1 MKNEISREQ
10 SNEPLLR
17 IFNFTYNHTFTHSH
31 ILMKR
36 LLVFSFYFIV
46 SIVATSGIAQQRYD
60 LNNFTGIKSEGSIP
74 ADLRKPLGEL
84 YGEDKQRVRDYND
97 GKLANRDR
105 VLEASYHINRLMSN
119 GRILYGDPITRMVER
134 IADTLL
140 KDYSELR
147 RELRFYTVKSS
158 SVNAFATGQ
167 GMIFVTT
174 GLVAQV
180 ENESQLAYVIS
191 HEIVHYYRKH
201 NMEVLTRR
209 IKTSDDEAEQMA
221 DFLKYHYRSRE
232 MENEADSLGL
242 RLFYIGSAYDKRVT
256 DGIFDVLQY
265 ATLPFD
271 EVPFDTTYFNSSYYR
286 LPSHYFLKEVA
297 AISSRDDYPDSLSTH
312 PNIKK
317 RRARTGDILSHYQG
331 GSQYVVTTAEEFARL
346 RGLARFECIRQN
358 LIYANYTRAFYD
370 CYVLERQYPNNA
382 FLARSKAQALYGIA
396 MYKTYYNTNTI
407 VGNYKSREGEIQ
419 QLYYLF
425 RQLTAEEA
433 TLLAVREV
441 WKTLQTHP
449 SDPQLE
455 AMGRDLMVALRDK
468 HSLSRTSF
476 SATYETA
483 ATVQTEEGQGTST
496 ANQKY
501 ARIRQKQQQNHIA
514 DQSRYAFTDFMMQG
528 GNFRRWM
535 DDCLDAPAVR
545 DTADWR
551 AKATL
556 LYAPQYIV
564 VENTKESDVKYR
576 KSDRMEQALV
586 GKVRE
591 AATAAGMPVVDFSD
605 PAMRNHTDAEF
616 YNDFVAI
623 NEWANEFWQSK
634 GNVPLSLSTQPL
646 MNDLN
651 QRYDADKL
659 SLNMVVNSEYD
670 RFGSFY
676 AMALGALFPPSFPI
690 FAYEYFANRE
700 ITITRNLL
708 IDTRKARI
716 MKDQAKQHNYTDS
729 KDLVTNDIYSTYH
742 AAFASSTPGFLGR
755 RLAVTAQMGMDF
767 PVMNRL
773 FERYPEQNV
782 DLRPGV
788 QLEFVTAPRQSLAVG
803 VDYNKTTFYVTN
815 GYVVGSTYRTES
827 GHVYDTRVLSAA
839 LSYRWYVSDMFAPLG
854 PYLGLGAYVSKIDLL
869 PKAEQVLR
877 NRLGDTTYT
886 RYGIQVEAGRNYILA
901 NKVLLNIGLR
911 YSFTIANPFHY
922 EDWDNIIPTEQ
933 DRIRHAEINALRQ
946 MNANLWMAQLMI
958 VNIGLGF
965 LPF

>member
-1 MKNEISREQ
+1 MSSYI
-10 SNEPLLR
+10 
-17 IFNFTYNHTFTHSH
+17 
-31 ILMKR
+31 KR
-36 LLVFSFYFIV
+36 LSLLLLMLAAALLGF
-46 SIVATSGIAQQRYD
+46 AQQRYD
-60 LNNFTGIKSEGSIP
+60 LNGFMGIKSEGPIP
-74 ADLRKPLGEL
+74 ADLRKGLGEL

-134 IADTLL
+134 IADTLMR
-140 KDYSELR
+140 DYPELR
-147 RELRFYTVKSS
+147 RELRFYTVKSPA
-158 SVNAFATGQ
+158 VNAFATGQ

-191 HEIVHYYRKH
+191 HEVVHYYRKH

-209 IKTSDDEAEQMA
+209 IKTNDDEAEQLA
-221 DFLKYHYRSRE
+221 SFLKYHNRSRE

-256 DGIFDVLQY
+256 DGVFDVLQY

-271 EVPFDTTYFNSSYYR
+271 EVPFDTTYFNTPYYH
-286 LPSHYFLKEVA
+286 LPSHYFLEEVA
-297 AISSRDDYPDSLSTH
+297 AIQSRDDYPDSLSTH

-331 GSQYVVTTAEEFARL
+331 GSQYVVTTAEEFAQL

-370 CYVLERQYPNNA
+370 CYVLERQYPGNA

-407 VGNYKSREGEIQ
+407 VGNYKSKEGEIQ

-441 WKTLQTHP
+441 WKTLQAHP
-449 SDPQLE
+449 GDPQLE
-455 AMGRDLMVALRDK
+455 AMGRDLMMALRDK
-468 HSLSRTSF
+468 HSLSRASF
-476 SATYETA
+476 AERYDTLSTVAT
-483 ATVQTEEGQGTST
+483 EGTQESDVT
-496 ANQKY
+496 NQKY
-501 ARIRQKQQQNHIA
+501 ARIRQKQRQNHIA
-514 DQSRYAFTDFMMQG
+514 DQSRYAFTDFMMQSG
-528 GNFRRWM
+528 DFRRWM
-535 DDCLDAPAVR
+535 DSCLDAPAESGI
-545 DTADWR
+545 ADHR

-564 VENTKESDVKYR
+564 VENSKESDVKYR
-576 KSDRMEQALV
+576 KSDRMEQALAD
-586 GKVRE
+586 KVRE
-591 AATAAGMPVVDFSD
+591 AAKAAGMPVVDFSD
-605 PAMRNHTDAEF
+605 PAMRKHTDAEF

-659 SLNMVVNSEYD
+659 SLNMVVNSEYN
-670 RFGSFY
+670 RLGSFY
-676 AMALGALFPPSFPI
+676 AMVVGALLTPSFPI
-690 FAYEYFANRE
+690 FAYEYLANRE
-700 ITITRNLL
+700 NTVTRNLL

-716 MKDQAKQHNYTDS
+716 VKDQTKQHDYTDS

-742 AAFASSTPGFLGR
+742 TAFGSATPGFLGR

-767 PVMNRL
+767 PVMNKI

-788 QLEFVTAPRQSLAVG
+788 LLELVTAPRQSLAVA

-815 GYVVGSTYRTES
+815 GYVVGSSYRPVS

-839 LSYRWYVSDMFAPLG
+839 LSYRWYVSDMYAPLG
-854 PYLGLGAYVSKIDLL
+854 PYLGAGAYASKIDLL

-877 NRLGDTTYT
+877 NWLGDTTYM
-886 RYGIQVEAGRNYILA
+886 RYGIQLEAGRNYMLA

-911 YSFTIANPFHY
+911 YSFTIANPFRY
-922 EDWDNIIPTEQ
+922 EDWETIMPTEQ
-933 DRIRHAEINALRQ
+933 DRIHHAETNALRQ
-946 MNANLWMAQLMI
+946 MNANLWMAQL
-958 VNIGLGF
+958 VVLNVGVGL

>member
-1 MKNEISREQ
+1 
-10 SNEPLLR
+10 
-17 IFNFTYNHTFTHSH
+17 
-31 ILMKR
+31 MKR
-36 LLVFSFYFIV
+36 LLFFGFYFVV

-60 LNNFTGIKSEGSIP
+60 LNNFTGIKSEGPIP

-119 GRILYGDPITRMVER
+119 GRILYGDPISRMVER

-140 KDYSELR
+140 KDYPELR
-147 RELRFYTVKSS
+147 RELRFYTVKSP

-242 RLFYIGSAYDKRVT
+242 RLFYINSAYDKRVT
-256 DGIFDVLQY
+256 DGVFDVLQY

-271 EVPFDTTYFNSSYYR
+271 EVPFDTTYFNSPYYR
-286 LPSHYFLKEVA
+286 LPSHYFLEEVA
-297 AISSRDDYPDSLSTH
+297 PISSRDDYPDSLSTH

-317 RRARTGDILSHYQG
+317 RRARTGDILSHYNG
-331 GSQYVVTTAEEFARL
+331 GKAYVATTQEEFAQL
-346 RGLARFECIRQN
+346 RTLARFECIRQN

-407 VGNYKSREGEIQ
+407 VGDYKKYEGEIQ
-419 QLYYLF
+419 QPYYLF
-425 RQLTAEEA
+425 RKLTAQEA
-433 TLLAVREV
+433 SLVAMREV
-441 WKTLQTHP
+441 WKLHKTYPADQQVT
-449 SDPQLE
+449 

-468 HSLSRTSF
+468 HNLARSSF
-476 SATYETA
+476 SDTYDT
-483 ATVQTEEGQGTST
+483 ATVVTDAGASESANT
-496 ANQKY
+496 NQKY
-501 ARIRQKQQQNHIA
+501 ARIRQKQQKSHIA
-514 DQSRYAFTDFMMQG
+514 DQSRYAFTDFMMENG
-528 GNFRRWM
+528 DFRRFM
-535 DDCLDAPAVR
+535 DSCLDARATASAGGSR
-545 DTADWR
+545 DG
-551 AKATL
+551 ATF

-564 VENTKESDVKYR
+564 IENSKDATVKYR
-576 KSDRMEQALV
+576 KSDRMEQSLV
-586 GKVRE
+586 ARVHE
-591 AATAAGMPVVDFSD
+591 AAEAAKMPVVDFSD
-605 PAMRNHTDAEF
+605 PAMRSHSDADY

-623 NEWANEFWQSK
+623 NEWTNEFWQSK

-651 QRYDADKL
+651 QRYGADKL
-659 SLNMVVNSEYD
+659 TLNMAVNREYEPL
-670 RFGSFY
+670 GSLY
-676 AMALGALFPPSFPI
+676 LVMLGALAAPSLPI

-700 ITITRNLL
+700 VTVTRNLL
-708 IDTRKARI
+708 VDTRRARI
-716 MKDQAKQHNYTDS
+716 MSDQAKEHYFTDS
-729 KDLVTNDIYSTYH
+729 RDLITNDIYYSYH
-742 AAFASSTPGFLGR
+742 KAFSHTTPGFLGR
-755 RLAVTAQMGMDF
+755 RMAVSAQMGIDF
-767 PVMNRL
+767 PVLNWM
-773 FERYPEQNV
+773 FERYTEDKV
-782 DLRPGV
+782 DLRPGIA
-788 QLEFVTAPRQSLAVG
+788 LEFVTAPRQSLSLL
-803 VDYNKTTFYVTN
+803 VDYNKTGFYVSN
-815 GYVVGSTYRTES
+815 GYVTGSAYRPQS
-827 GHVYDTRVLSAA
+827 GHLYDTRILSAA
-839 LSYRWYVSDMFAPLG
+839 LSYRWYPSNTFAPLG
-854 PYLGLGAYVSKIDLL
+854 PYIGAGVYASRIALTPQADH
-869 PKAEQVLR
+869 VLR
-877 NRLGDTTYT
+877 NWLKDTTYN
-886 RYGIQVEAGRNYILA
+886 RFGVQVEAGRNYMIA
-901 NKVLLNIGLR
+901 NKVLLNIGVR

-922 EDWDNIIPTEQ
+922 EDWDVYAPTEE
-933 DRIRHAEINALRQ
+933 DRIRQAQINAMRQ
-946 MNANLWMAQLMI
+946 MNANLWMAQLVI
-958 VNIGLGF
+958 LNIGLGF

>member
-1 MKNEISREQ
+1 MKIQ
-10 SNEPLLR
+10 H
-17 IFNFTYNHTFTHSH
+17 F
-31 ILMKR
+31 
-36 LLVFSFYFIV
+36 LVFGFYFLV
-46 SIVATSGIAQQRYD
+46 SAVSLSGFAQQRYD
-60 LNNFTGIKSEGSIP
+60 LNDFAGIRSEGPIP
-74 ADLRKPLGEL
+74 ADLRKGLGEL

-140 KDYSELR
+140 KDYPELR

-180 ENESQLAYVIS
+180 ENESQLAYVVS

-221 DFLKYHYRSRE
+221 SFLKYHNRSRE

-256 DGIFDVLQY
+256 DGVFDVLQY

-271 EVPFDTTYFNSSYYR
+271 EVPFDTCYFNSPYYR

-331 GSQYVVTTAEEFARL
+331 GSQYVVTTPEEFARL
-346 RGLARFECIRQN
+346 RELARFECIRQN

-370 CYVLERQYPNNA
+370 CYVLERQYGDNA

-396 MYKTYYNTNTI
+396 MYKTYYNTNSI
-407 VGNYKSREGEIQ
+407 VGNYKSQEGEIQ

-441 WKTLQTHP
+441 WKTMQTLP
-449 SDPQLE
+449 GDPQLE

-468 HSLSRTSF
+468 HSLSRASF
-476 SATYETA
+476 AATYDTA
-483 ATVQTEEGQGTST
+483 TTVQAEEGKGTST

-501 ARIRQKQQQNHIA
+501 ARIRQKQQQSHIA
-514 DQSRYAFTDFMMQG
+514 DQSRYAFTDFMMQSG
-528 GNFRRWM
+528 DFRRWM
-535 DDCLDAPAVR
+535 DSCLDAPAES
-545 DTADWR
+545 DTADHR
-551 AKATL
+551 TKATL

-564 VENTKESDVKYR
+564 VENSKESDVKYR

-591 AATAAGMPVVDFSD
+591 AAKAAGMPVVDFSD
-605 PAMRNHTDAEF
+605 PAMRSHTDAEF

-659 SLNMVVNSEYD
+659 SLNMVVNSEYN
-670 RFGSFY
+670 RFGSPY
-676 AMALGALFPPSFPI
+676 AMVVGAIAAPSFPI

-700 ITITRNLL
+700 ATVTRNLL

-716 MKDQAKQHNYTDS
+716 MKDQAKQHDYTDS
-729 KDLVTNDIYSTYH
+729 KDLVTNDIYTAYH
-742 AAFASSTPGFLGR
+742 SAFASSTPGFLGR

-767 PVMNRL
+767 PVMNKI

-782 DLRPGV
+782 DLRFGAL
-788 QLEFVTAPRQSLAVG
+788 LEFVTAPRQSLALG

-815 GYVVGSTYRTES
+815 GYVTGSSYRPLS

-854 PYLGLGAYVSKIDLL
+854 PYLGVGAYVSKIDLL
-869 PKAEQVLR
+869 PKAEPVLW
-877 NRLGDTTYT
+877 NWLGDTTYM
-886 RYGIQVEAGRNYILA
+886 RYGIQLEAGRNYMLA

-922 EDWDNIIPTEQ
+922 ENWENIIITEQ
-933 DRIRHAEINALRQ
+933 DRRHHAEVNALRQ
-946 MNANLWMAQLMI
+946 MNANLWMAQLVI
-958 VNIGLGF
+958 LNIGVGLM
-965 LPF
+965 PF